1 MSMNDRTTH
10 VDADD
15 ESDWLEHALRAH
27 GLEHRGIYVGD
38 DGFTGRVV
46 AALPRPLAL
55 PAWRKPVLAL
65 LWVCAGIAAALA
77 IPGLFDDVFRGA
89 VTMFVGHRVGI
100 ADIAGALL
108 LMGCGTWAALLY
120 AARAD

>member
-1 MSMNDRTTH
+1 MTMNERATH
-10 VDADD
+10 ADD
-15 ESDWLEHALRAH
+15 EGDWLEQALQAH
-27 GLEHRGIYVGD
+27 GREHRTSYVVD
-38 DGFTGRVV
+38 DGFTARVLTG
-46 AALPRPLAL
+46 LPRPVTL

-65 LWVCAGIAAALA
+65 LWVCAGIAAAFA
-77 IPGLFDDVFRGA
+77 IPGLFDDAFRGA

-108 LMGCGTWAALLY
+108 VMGGTTWAALLY